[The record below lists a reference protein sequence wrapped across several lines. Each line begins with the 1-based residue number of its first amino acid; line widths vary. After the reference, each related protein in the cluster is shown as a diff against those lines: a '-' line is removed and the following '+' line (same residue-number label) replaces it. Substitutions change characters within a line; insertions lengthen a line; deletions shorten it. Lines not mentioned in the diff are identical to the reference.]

1 MQYATS
7 ASVKMRFVKRSPYRS
22 MVAAMRGMS
31 VASSPTPMMFT
42 LPKPNGDFRWVQLP
56 AGLALVCDPLAPFA
70 SHFFTTRGWK
80 LGKPLATE
88 AGWIEVA
95 EAAGVELP
103 RLGRLHQVH
112 GAAAVVQRKDPVYE
126 KTVEDG
132 PDEADIILTDDA
144 ARAITI
150 RVADC
155 LPILIVDRRTR
166 TVGAAHAG
174 WRGLAA
180 RVPIVTVERLAAEF
194 GSRPQ
199 DLLVAIGPS
208 IGACCY
214 EVGEEVRA
222 RFCGFTETEVD
233 RWFAV
238 HPAVLPANP
247 PVATLPATRRPAHW
261 FFDGWQCARDQ
272 LASVGVPSSQV
283 FVAELCT
290 ASHGGTLCSYRRD
303 GAGATGRMV
312 GVIKLRS

>member
-1 MQYATS
+1 
-7 ASVKMRFVKRSPYRS
+7 
-22 MVAAMRGMS
+22 
-31 VASSPTPMMFT
+31 MMFT
-42 LPKPNGDFRWVQLP
+42 LPKPSDDFRWVQLP
-56 AGLALVCDPLAPFA
+56 AGPVLVCDPLVPFA
-70 SHFFTTRGWK
+70 PHFFTTRAWK
-80 LGKPLATE
+80 LGEPSATE
-88 AGWIEVA
+88 AGWLEVA

-103 RLGRLHQVH
+103 RLGRLRQVH
-112 GAAAVVQRKDPVYE
+112 GATTVVRRKHSVDD
-126 KTVEDG
+126 KTGDG
-132 PDEADIILTDDA
+132 GHDEADIILSDDA
-144 ARAITI
+144 ARAITV

-155 LPILIVDRRTR
+155 QPILIADRRTR
-166 TVGAAHAG
+166 AVAAAHAG

-180 RVPIVTVERLAAEF
+180 RVPMVAVERLAAEF

-222 RFCGFTETEVD
+222 RFGGFTDTEAD

-238 HPAVLPANP
+238 HPSLLPGNP
-247 PVATLPATRRPAHW
+247 PIATLPATRRPAHW

-272 LASVGVPSSQV
+272 LASAGVPADQV

-312 GVIKLRS
+312 GVISPGPSPRWPGDRRAR